1 MTNDMLDGAVAKS
14 VAEKLIGL
22 DVSEANK
29 LCADSKCIVRVSCID
44 NVHQVMTCDYDEGRI
59 NLTIEEGRV
68 VKASV
73 G

>member
-29 LCADSKCIVRVSCID
+29 LCADSKCIVRVSCIA
-44 NVHQVMTCDYDEGRI
+44 QC
-59 NLTIEEGRV
+59 
-68 VKASV
+68 ASSNDLRL
-73 G
+73 